1 MYRVCGC
8 PILRA
13 STHAV
18 LVRREQVRCKQG
30 ARVKSREGW
39 DAVILRSEATKNLS
53 SLLQRVLA
61 TLAFLF
67 ALATVASAG
76 TVTGIVHN
84 GTDGKVAAGVDVIL
98 IQLQGGMQPV
108 VNTKSD
114 AQGAFKFDF
123 PAIGQQPMLIRA
135 VYHGVM
141 FHQPLPPG
149 RDKVDVTVYEPSAD
163 SKIVNVGSRVIV
175 LQPNGS
181 NLLVGEE
188 YALQNQ
194 SQPPKAFFNEKGDFA
209 FQLPQGA
216 QLGQVSSWGPSGMPV
231 VQGTMDK
238 GKGKYA
244 IAYAFQPG
252 DNGVRFSY
260 QLPYSS
266 NHADLRLT
274 SDYSV
279 ARVMLVAAPSVTVK
293 SDGFTA
299 AGTEQ
304 GFSIYTRDNIPPGL
318 PFDVSVSGT
327 APPPQTSQNDQQ
339 GNDQDP
345 AVNSRAT
352 AVVQALPNRLDSLRW
367 IIIGGFAALFALGVL
382 ILWRQPALGTAAG
395 APGQTSGLPVPLAPS
410 QGPRKRKVPPVAPH
424 ASSVPPAIARAV
436 PAAPPHLARSAAPS
450 APRPANAASSASAV
464 TTADVAGIENEVQT
478 EVKNSL
484 DGLKDRLFRL
494 ELRRQ
499 AGTITEEDYVRERA
513 LTEQILRELV
523 RG

>member
-1 MYRVCGC
+1 MTALLC
-8 PILRA
+8 RA
-13 STHAV
+13 
-18 LVRREQVRCKQG
+18 RRAAAC
-30 ARVKSREGW
+30 A
-39 DAVILRSEATKNLS
+39 ALTF
-53 SLLQRVLA
+53 
-61 TLAFLF
+61 AF
-67 ALATVASAG
+67 AAAAAAG
-76 TVTGIVHN
+76 TVTGVVHN
-84 GTDGKVAAGVDVIL
+84 GTDGKLAAGVDVIL

-108 VNTKSD
+108 ANTKSD
-114 AQGAFKFDF
+114 DKGNYKFDYA
-123 PAIGQQPMLIRA
+123 AIGQQPMLIRA

-163 SKIVNVGSRVIV
+163 TKMVNVGSRVIV
-175 LQPNGS
+175 LQPNGE

-238 GKGKYA
+238 GKGKFA

-260 QLPYSS
+260 QLPYPS

-279 ARVMLVAAPSVTVK
+279 GRVMLVAPPSVQLK
-293 SDGFTA
+293 SDGFTP

-304 GFSIYTRDNIPPGL
+304 GFSLYTRDGVPAGL

-327 APPPQTSQNDQQ
+327 APPPQASQQQ

-345 AVNSRAT
+345 AVNSHANET
-352 AVVQALPNRLDSLRW
+352 IQALPNRIDSLRW
-367 IIIGGFAALFALGVL
+367 IIIGGFAALLAIGVL
-382 ILWRQPALGTAAG
+382 LLWRQPTLASAAG
-395 APGQTSGLPVPLAPS
+395 AGDVPVPPTPAT
-410 QGPRKRKVPPVAPH
+410 GPRKRKAQSPSQPAIQNAPDRR
-424 ASSVPPAIARAV
+424 APAVPPASTPRGAAPE
-436 PAAPPHLARSAAPS
+436 PAASAGAP
-450 APRPANAASSASAV
+450 ARPASVATASAV
-464 TTADVAGIENEVQT
+464 TDVAAVEGEVQ
-478 EVKNSL
+478 NNL
-484 DGLKDRLFRL
+484 DSLKDKLFRL

-499 AGTITEEDYVRERA
+499 AGTVTEEDYVRERA
-513 LTEQILRELV
+513 RTEAILRELV

>member
-1 MYRVCGC
+1 MMPRVQNSVIRRS
-8 PILRA
+8 PRRAKSPAALLVFRVAFLRA
-13 STHAV
+13 CA
-18 LVRREQVRCKQG
+18 C
-30 ARVKSREGW
+30 A
-39 DAVILRSEATKNLS
+39 A
-53 SLLQRVLA
+53 LLFVLA
-61 TLAFLF
+61 AS
-67 ALATVASAG
+67 ASAG
-76 TVTGIVHN
+76 TVTGVIHN
-84 GTDGKVAAGVDVIL
+84 GTDGSLAAGVDVIL

-108 VNTKSD
+108 VNTKTD
-114 AQGAFKFDF
+114 GKGAYKFDF

-149 RDKVDVTVYEPSAD
+149 RDKVDVTVYEPSGD
-163 SKIVNVGSRVIV
+163 SKIVTVGSRVIV

-194 SQPPKAFFNEKGDFA
+194 SQPPKAFFNDKGDFA
-209 FQLPQGA
+209 FQLPEGA
-216 QLGQVSSWGPSGMPV
+216 QMGQVSSWGPSGMPV

-260 QLPYSS
+260 QLPYAS

-279 ARVMLVAAPSVTVK
+279 GRVMLVAPPTVQIK
-293 SDGFTA
+293 SEGFTP

-304 GFSIYTRDNIPPGL
+304 GFNLYTRDAVPAGF

-327 APPPQTSQNDQQ
+327 APPPQASQNDQP

-345 AVNSRAT
+345 AVNSRANET
-352 AVVQALPNRLDSLRW
+352 IQALPNRMDSLRW
-367 IIIGGFAALFALGVL
+367 IIIGGFAALFAIGMLL
-382 ILWRQPALGTAAG
+382 LWRQPVLATAAG
-395 APGQTSGLPVPLAPS
+395 TGDLSVAAPS
-410 QGPRKRKVPPVAPH
+410 AQGPRKRKLPPPPQYAQERRVSGTPASPVARGA
-424 ASSVPPAIARAV
+424 ASA
-436 PAAPPHLARSAAPS
+436 PAASVAVAAP
-450 APRPANAASSASAV
+450 A
-464 TTADVAGIENEVQT
+464 VAGVESEVQ
-478 EVKNSL
+478 NSL
-484 DGLKDRLFRL
+484 ETLKDKLFRL

-499 AGTITEEDYVRERA
+499 AGTITEEDYARERA
-513 LTEQILRELV
+513 RTETILRELV

>member
-1 MYRVCGC
+1 MRHS
-8 PILRA
+8 A
-13 STHAV
+13 
-18 LVRREQVRCKQG
+18 
-30 ARVKSREGW
+30 
-39 DAVILRSEATKNLS
+39 
-53 SLLQRVLA
+53 LA
-61 TLAFLF
+61 CAALTLAF
-67 ALATVASAG
+67 AAAAAAG
-76 TVTGIVHN
+76 TVTGVVHN
-84 GTDGKVAAGVDVIL
+84 GTDGKIAAGVDVIL

-108 VNTKSD
+108 ANTKSD
-114 AQGAFKFDF
+114 DQGNYKFDYA
-123 PAIGQQPMLIRA
+123 AIGQQPMLIRA

-163 SKIVNVGSRVIV
+163 SKMVNVGSRVIV
-175 LQPNGS
+175 LQPNGE

-194 SQPPKAFFNEKGDFA
+194 SQPPKAYYSDKGDFA

-216 QLGQVSSWGPSGMPV
+216 QIGQVSSWGPSGMPV
-231 VQGTMDK
+231 VQGTMEK

-260 QLPYSS
+260 QLPYPSS
-266 NHADLRLT
+266 HADLRLT

-279 ARVMLVAAPSVTVK
+279 GRVMLVAPPSVTVK

-304 GFSIYTRDNIPPGL
+304 GFNLYTRDGVPAGL

-327 APPPQTSQNDQQ
+327 APPPQASQQQ

-345 AVNSRAT
+345 AVNSHANET
-352 AVVQALPNRLDSLRW
+352 IQALPNRIDSLRW
-367 IIIGGFAALFALGVL
+367 IIIGGFAALLAIGLL
-382 ILWRQPALGTAAG
+382 LLWRQPTLASAAG
-395 APGQTSGLPVPLAPS
+395 AGDVPVPPAPPA
-410 QGPRKRKVPPVAPH
+410 GPRKRKAIPALQHAPQHKPEPKEDRRVSANAGSATLRGAGSAPAASVA
-424 ASSVPPAIARAV
+424 V
-436 PAAPPHLARSAAPS
+436 AAPPAPS
-450 APRPANAASSASAV
+450 ASVATVSPATDAAAV
-464 TTADVAGIENEVQT
+464 ETEVQ
-478 EVKNSL
+478 NSL
-484 DGLKDRLFRL
+484 DNLKDKLFRL

-513 LTEQILRELV
+513 RTEAILRELV

>member
-1 MYRVCGC
+1 MTTFFFCAG
-8 PILRA
+8 RA
-13 STHAV
+13 
-18 LVRREQVRCKQG
+18 LVSG
-30 ARVKSREGW
+30 A
-39 DAVILRSEATKNLS
+39 
-53 SLLQRVLA
+53 LL
-61 TLAFLF
+61 FSF
-67 ALATVASAG
+67 AAAAAAG
-76 TVTGIVHN
+76 TVTGVVHN
-84 GTDGKVAAGVDVIL
+84 GTDGKIAAGVDVIL

-114 AQGAFKFDF
+114 DKGNFKFDY

-141 FHQPLPPG
+141 FHQPLTPG
-149 RDKVDVTVYEPSAD
+149 RDKVDVTVYEPSGD
-163 SKIVNVGSRVIV
+163 SKMVNVGSRVIV
-175 LQPNGS
+175 LQPNGE
-181 NLLVGEE
+181 NLLIGEE

-194 SQPPKAFFNEKGDFA
+194 SQPPKAYYNDKGDFA
-209 FQLPQGA
+209 FQLPQGS

-260 QLPYSS
+260 QLPYPS

-279 ARVMLVAAPSVTVK
+279 GRVMLVAPPSVTVK
-293 SDGFTA
+293 SDGFTS

-304 GFSIYTRDNIPPGL
+304 GFNLYTRDSIPAGL

-327 APPPQTSQNDQQ
+327 APPPQASQQ

-345 AVNSRAT
+345 SVNSRANET
-352 AVVQALPNRLDSLRW
+352 IQALPNRIDSLRW
-367 IIIGGFAALFALGVL
+367 IIIGGFAALFAIGVL
-382 ILWRQPALGTAAG
+382 LVWRQPTLASVAG
-395 APGQTSGLPVPLAPS
+395 AGDVPVPPRPS
-410 QGPRKRKVPPVAPH
+410 QGPRKRKAPPIAAPSAKPAS
-424 ASSVPPAIARAV
+424 ASSVPVAAAKL
-436 PAAPPHLARSAAPS
+436 APPSAGAQPMGT
-450 APRPANAASSASAV
+450 SSAVA
-464 TTADVAGIENEVQT
+464 TADVSSVEGEVQNPGPPT
-478 EVKNSL
+478 SAGVAGVGVENSL
-484 DGLKDRLFRL
+484 DNLKDKLFRL

-513 LTEQILRELV
+513 RTEAILRELV

>member
-1 MYRVCGC
+1 MMPRMHNAVMLSAFDRHSTKEGFFVALL
-8 PILRA
+8 LRMTTSA
-13 STHAV
+13 WIAPRALACAV
-18 LVRREQVRCKQG
+18 L
-30 ARVKSREGW
+30 
-39 DAVILRSEATKNLS
+39 L
-53 SLLQRVLA
+53 
-61 TLAFLF
+61 LAF
-67 ALATVASAG
+67 ATSASAG
-76 TVTGIVHN
+76 TVTGVIHN
-84 GTDGKVAAGVDVIL
+84 GTDGQIAAGVDVIL

-108 VNTKSD
+108 LNTKTD
-114 AQGAFKFDF
+114 ASGSYKFDF

-194 SQPPKAFFNEKGDFA
+194 SQPPRAFFNEKGDFA

-216 QLGQVSSWGPSGMPV
+216 QMGQVSSWGPSGMPV

-238 GKGKYA
+238 GKDKYA

-260 QLPYSS
+260 QLPYPS

-279 ARVMLVAAPSVTVK
+279 GRVMLVAPPSVTVK
-293 SDGFTA
+293 SDGFTS

-304 GFSIYTRDNIPPGL
+304 GFNLYTRDGIPAGL

-327 APPPQTSQNDQQ
+327 APPPQASQNDQQ

-345 AVNSRAT
+345 AVNSRANET
-352 AVVQALPNRLDSLRW
+352 IQALPNRLDSLRW
-367 IIIGGFAALFALGVL
+367 IIIGGFAALIAIGLLF
-382 ILWRQPALGTAAG
+382 LWRQPVLGTAAG
-395 APGQTSGLPVPLAPS
+395 AADMPVPQTPS
-410 QGPRKRKVPPVAPH
+410 QGPRKRKL
-424 ASSVPPAIARAV
+424 PPATSSRA
-436 PAAPPHLARSAAPS
+436 SAIPS
-450 APRPANAASSASAV
+450 APARVVSSTPAQLASPSAPQPARTASAV
-464 TTADVAGIENEVQT
+464 ATADVSSVESEVQ
-478 EVKNSL
+478 NGL
-484 DGLKDRLFRL
+484 DALKDKLFRL

-499 AGTITEEDYVRERA
+499 AGTISEQDYARERA
-513 LTEQILRELV
+513 VTEQILRELV